1 MSSFQEIY
9 DCFHYLSMIG
19 DNRWWQALQ
28 LEHYNEF
35 RTQPNANP
43 ELASLAIVA
52 GGFSQEQLPN
62 W

>member
-1 MSSFQEIY
+1 
-9 DCFHYLSMIG
+9 MIG
-19 DNRWWQALQ
+19 DKRWWQALR

-52 GGFSQEQLPN
+52 GGFSQEQLRN